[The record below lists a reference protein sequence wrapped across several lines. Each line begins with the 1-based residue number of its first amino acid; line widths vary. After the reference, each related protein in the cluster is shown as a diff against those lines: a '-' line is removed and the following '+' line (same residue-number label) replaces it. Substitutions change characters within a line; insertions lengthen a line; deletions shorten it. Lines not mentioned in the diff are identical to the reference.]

1 MAIEDKAVKAFI
13 EMSHHRLANPYHF
26 ADLIRTSNDIAAS
39 FLHKVAIGWFR
50 LMEIEHRYG
59 IGDPAVGEIGSRI
72 TYEVLADYDELPEYQ
87 PMRGFEDTGGDT
99 SRTWE
104 SSKPS
109 VPPSFIR
116 KGAAT

>member
-1 MAIEDKAVKAFI
+1 MSTQKAAKSFIQSANDRRFHPYMFSNIVKDQGQYAGS
-13 EMSHHRLANPYHF
+13 M
-26 ADLIRTSNDIAAS
+26 
-39 FLHKVAIGWFR
+39 LHKVSVAWF
-50 LMEIEHRYG
+50 LLNEIDYRYN
-59 IGDPAVGEIGSRI
+59 IGDPMVGEMAARI
-72 TYEVLADYDELPEYQ
+72 THEVLADYDELPDYQ

-116 KGAAT
+116 KGDAP

>member
-1 MAIEDKAVKAFI
+1 MAIEEKAVKAFI

-26 ADLIRTSNDIAAS
+26 ADLIRTSGDIAAS

-59 IGDPAVGEIGSRI
+59 IGDPVVGEIGSRI
-72 TYEVLADYDELPEYQ
+72 TYEVLSDYEELPEYNT
-87 PMRGFEDTGGDT
+87 MRGFENTGGDS

-104 SSKPS
+104 RSKPT

-116 KGAAT
+116 KSDAS